1 MSVEG
6 LCAICE
12 TGTVE
17 DGCDRCGRMVCGKHY
32 DQDTGLCTDCLEEA
46 GRRPGGGDNTQPDK
60 PDGVDEY
67 RF

>member
-12 TGTVE
+12 TSTA
-17 DGCDRCGRMVCGKHY
+17 DYGCDQCGRMVCRTHY
-32 DQDTGLCTDCLEEA
+32 DTDTGVCTECESLSR
-46 GRRPGGGDNTQPDK
+46 RRPGDEQSDR

-67 RF
+67 QF

>member
-17 DGCDRCGRMVCGKHY
+17 DGCDKCGRMVCGKHY
-32 DQDTGLCTDCLEEA
+32 DQGTGLCTDCLKET
-46 GRRPGGGDNTQPDK
+46 GRRPGGDTTQPDK

>member
-12 TGTVE
+12 TSTA
-17 DGCDRCGRMVCGKHY
+17 DYGCDGCGRMVCRTHY
-32 DQDTGLCTDCLEEA
+32 DTDAGVCTECESR
-46 GRRPGGGDNTQPDK
+46 GRRRPGGEGQQDR

-67 RF
+67 QL